1 MNKINWRI
9 LGLIGA
15 VLFVSLVVVF
25 MATQNQDTGENQK
38 IPEGERSLAHRMA
51 ISDAGSY
58 VDEDHP
64 TVQEFEELLSNLEEA
79 TSDSKE
85 KIRELTI
92 ESVTELDENYD
103 VNVKLL
109 DFLKEANEMAEE
121 IDWKI
126 SYTEIVAKVKVAL
139 SQEETEA

>member
-25 MATQNQDTGENQK
+25 MATQNRDTGENQK

>member
-1 MNKINWRI
+1 
-9 LGLIGA
+9 
-15 VLFVSLVVVF
+15 
-25 MATQNQDTGENQK
+25 
-38 IPEGERSLAHRMA
+38 
-51 ISDAGSY
+51 DAGSY

>member
-1 MNKINWRI
+1 
-9 LGLIGA
+9 
-15 VLFVSLVVVF
+15 
-25 MATQNQDTGENQK
+25 
-38 IPEGERSLAHRMA
+38 
-51 ISDAGSY
+51 GSY
-58 VDEDHP
+58 VDEDYP